1 MRRLAWTPKSQRA
14 FKRLV
19 KRNPQLKQTI
29 RQTLELLV
37 RDPFEPSLRT
47 HKLSGSLEDVWS
59 CSIDYKLRIL
69 FEFVDDP
76 EMDEQAILLL
86 NLGSHDEVY

>member
-14 FKRLV
+14 FKRLI
-19 KRNPQLKQTI
+19 KRNPQLKEII
-29 RQTLELLV
+29 RQILNQLV
-37 RDPFEPSLRT
+37 QNPFSPSLRT
-47 HKLSGSLEDVWS
+47 HKLSGDLANVWS
-59 CSIDYKLRIL
+59 CSIDYRLRIL

-76 EMDEQAILLL
+76 DGSDQAILLL

>member
-1 MRRLAWTPKSQRA
+1 LRRLAWTPKSQRA